1 MRKFRF
7 ICIFI
12 WVMGPLIDKVFL
24 FISLCLERV
33 GEAFFNIGLSN
44 ERSPQ
49 DPHKAQEN
57 LFLRADMKIPKDPHT
72 WRNES
77 LMDKYCDLWVQIR
90 VTSKAF
96 MQNWLPFSSQPC
108 RSHKGLA
115 LTLLIPRMGSRC
127 TLGSIFLRPWNV
139 CALPPL
145 YLHRK
150 GDTKIKLESMFYPVL
165 QEWHTS
171 LRPAV
176 HEIRSDC
183 E

>member
-7 ICIFI
+7 TWIFI
-12 WVMGPLIDKVFL
+12 WVIGPLIDKVFL
-24 FISLCLERV
+24 FRSLCLKRV
-33 GEAFFNIGLSN
+33 GGAFFNIGLSN

-49 DPHKAQEN
+49 DPHKPQEN
-57 LFLRADMKIPKDPHT
+57 LFLRAEVKIPKDPHT

-77 LMDKYCDLWVQIR
+77 VMAEYWGLWVQIR

-96 MQNWLPFSSQPC
+96 IHNWIPFSSQSC
-108 RSHKGLA
+108 RSHKDLA
-115 LTLLIPRMGSRC
+115 LTLLIPRMGSHC
-127 TLGSIFLRPWNV
+127 TLGSIFLRTWKV

-150 GDTKIKLESMFYPVL
+150 GDTKIKLESMLYPVL
-165 QEWHTS
+165 QEWHAS
-171 LRPAV
+171 LRPEV
-176 HEIRSDC
+176 HEMKSDC